1 MGECFPMEKKRI
13 SLTLSIEE
21 IEKVLKGKSDYIRT
35 NLVDIS
41 MNEFLKQMIMKGISE
56 QIEVKQ

>member
-1 MGECFPMEKKRI
+1 MGECSPMEKKRI

>member
-1 MGECFPMEKKRI
+1 MEKKRI

-41 MNEFLKQMIMKGISE
+41 TNEFLKQMIMKGISE